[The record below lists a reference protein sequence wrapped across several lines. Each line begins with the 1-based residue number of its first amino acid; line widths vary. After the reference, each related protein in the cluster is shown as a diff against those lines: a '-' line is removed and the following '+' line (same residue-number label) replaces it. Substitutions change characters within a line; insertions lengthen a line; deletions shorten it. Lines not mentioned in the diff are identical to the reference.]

1 MKTIIV
7 NLGANTYP
15 IYIESSILE
24 SAGFLIKRH
33 LPNAKRIFI
42 VTDSNV
48 VKNYL
53 ISLKEKITAEGYIV
67 TTKIVKAGEKSKN
80 LNVVTALYNDL
91 VEAKLTRSDAIVA
104 LGGGVIGDLT
114 GFLASTYL
122 RGIKFIQVPTSLLA
136 QVDSSIGGKVAV
148 NLPAGKNL
156 IGSFYHPSLVIIDPA
171 VLDTLDPRFFLDG
184 LAEVIKYAFIKDEKL
199 YQKLLAFKDLDNLKE
214 NIIDIIYT
222 CCMIKRDIVERD
234 EKDTGERMI
243 LNFGHTLGHAIEA
256 VCGYTECT
264 HGEGVAIGMNIVTK
278 ISEKLGLTD
287 PGTHRRVITLLKKY
301 NLPLEVPD
309 VNREDLFNAMQID
322 KKNVDSEL
330 NLILLRKVGQAYIYK
345 TDVEFFEGI

>member
-53 ISLKEKITAEGYIV
+53 ISLKDKITAEGYIV

-156 IGSFYHPSLVIIDPA
+156 VGSFYHPSLVIIDPT

-199 YQKLLAFKDLDNLKE
+199 YQQLLSFKDLDNLKE

-222 CCMIKRDIVERD
+222 CCVIKRDIVERD
-234 EKDTGERMI
+234 ERDTGERMI
-243 LNFGHTLGHAIEA
+243 LNFGHTLGHAIES

-264 HGEGVAIGMNIVTK
+264 HGEGVSIGMNIVTR

-287 PGTHRRVITLLKKY
+287 SGTHRRVITLLKKY
-301 NLPLEVPD
+301 NLPLEIPD
-309 VNREDLFNAMQID
+309 VSREDLFNAMQID